1 VQNVERVRSREQID
15 LMVDPPPD
23 LVIEIDISR
32 SSLDRFPIFAS
43 IGVPE
48 VWRYDGMRVAIF
60 KLAGGVYQ
68 EQETSEAFPGVTGQ
82 IITQFLEE
90 STTLTRTVWLRR
102 VRIWARHQSST

>member
-1 VQNVERVRSREQID
+1 
-15 LMVDPPPD
+15 

-60 KLAGGVYQ
+60 TLSGGAYQ
-68 EQETSEAFPGVTGQ
+68 EHETSEAFPGVTSQ
-82 IITQFLEE
+82 VITQFIEE
-90 STTLTRTVWLRR
+90 SKTLQRTVWLRR
-102 VRIWARHQSST
+102 VRAWARQLGDA